1 MTDPSRTAD
10 IRDSIFDHEMFDA
23 GNIKSGYMLEAI
35 RYVEATWAFAAADIA
50 EELDRME
57 SEGLVLRR
65 TGFGG
70 DVRQYWESTK
80 AGKIAREMRW
90 QQVGKR
96 HAALSAHA
104 ASTEDLVIALVASGG
119 NQDEREPTAGLDA
132 EALSVY
138 LARLGEEVC
147 KTSLETLIARGVVRR
162 NDEDMLGWPFRLM
175 LTADGLRQYAQ
186 SVVPQLGLL
195 PPATILARNQSEQLP
210 FGDLG
215 LDAVLADNLKYR
227 WEEAER
233 CTGAR
238 AWLAA
243 TALYGSILEVV
254 LPPWLAQDV
263 ERAMGTR
270 AAPRDRKNQARP
282 LEDWSPA
289 ALISVAVELGHIDE
303 GLGRYAHALRESRNL
318 IHPDRQIRERS
329 IPDQGTTAISKQ
341 VVQAVLATRVRK
353 IRETDLSDRRVSEA

>member
-1 MTDPSRTAD
+1 MTDPNRTAD
-10 IRDSIFDHEMFDA
+10 IRDSIFEHEMFDA
-23 GNIKSGYMLEAI
+23 GNIQSGYMLEAI
-35 RYVEATWAFAAADIA
+35 RYVEATWAFAPADIA

-57 SEGLVLRR
+57 TEGLILRR
-65 TGFGG
+65 PGFGG
-70 DVRQYWESTK
+70 DVREYWETTK
-80 AGKIAREMRW
+80 AGKIVRETRW
-90 QQVGKR
+90 QQLGKR
-96 HAALSAHA
+96 HAALSARA
-104 ASTEDLVIALVASGG
+104 APAEDLVIALVASGG

-147 KTSLETLIARGVVRR
+147 KTTLETLIARGVVRR
-162 NDEDMLGWPFRLM
+162 DDEDILGWPFRLM
-175 LTADGLRQYAQ
+175 LTADGLRQYSQ
-186 SVVPQLGLL
+186 GVVPQLGLQ
-195 PPATILARNQSEQLP
+195 PPSTILARNQSIQLP
-210 FGDLG
+210 FDDLG
-215 LDAVLADNLKYR
+215 LDSVLADNLRYR

-233 CTGAR
+233 CAGAR

-254 LPPWLAQDV
+254 LPSWLAQDI
-263 ERAMGTR
+263 ERAVQAR
-270 AAPRDRKNQARP
+270 AAPRDRKNLVRP

-341 VVQAVLATRVRK
+341 VVQAVLDTRARK
-353 IRETDLSDRRVSEA
+353 IQATDISDHRVHEA